1 MTWQDEL
8 QNLDAELAAGRI
20 SAEEYRQRRDAV
32 LGRAQN
38 GQGGPASGGFPQQD
52 PSSGGFPQQQP
63 QAGPQSGGFPQQ
75 QPQTGPSSGGFP
87 QQDPQAGPQ
96 SGGFPQQAG
105 PSSGGFPQQ
114 QPQQQQSSPFPPAFS
129 WGDAAQSAPQQQQ
142 QPPQQQGGAPSEAT
156 QVVPNPL
163 AQQQA
168 QQQQQAQPQQAQP
181 QQAPPQQPQQ
191 QAPPQSDSEST
202 QVVSLSQQP
211 QWGPPQPQWGPQQGW
226 GPVESTGTPWGDDLP
241 GTPEHGDASWM
252 RQGPEV
258 FETASKPG
266 KGKLIAGLSI
276 GGVLLVGLIVAGIFY
291 FTSGGGTTPT
301 ETTAAPPPPPPVQT
315 QELPAPPPAHPNP
328 PASPQEVLVA
338 APGPAHPW
346 SGPLDLPSLQGAKA
360 GLLQPKAV
368 LDSAIQRGL
377 IDGWFNGAEGTPR
390 TTMLALQLPDAN
402 AAKQV
407 VDQYLGAQQGLSE
420 VDDLS
425 YQGVKVVNAGGV
437 YRTAYVAHNW
447 AIIIDATGPSDQ
459 KSAVQQSF
467 KSTLDQQ
474 VNHLPPTVRD

>member
-1 MTWQDEL
+1 MGAFERILGKGASVTWQDEL

-38 GQGGPASGGFPQQD
+38 GQGAPASGGFPQQN

-63 QAGPQSGGFPQQ
+63 QA
-75 QPQTGPSSGGFP
+75 GPSSGGFP

-114 QPQQQQSSPFPPAFS
+114 QPPQQQQQSSPFPPAFS
-129 WGDAAQSAPQQQQ
+129 WGDAAQSAPQQQ
-142 QPPQQQGGAPSEAT
+142 PQQQGGSLSEAT

-168 QQQQQAQPQQAQP
+168 QQQAQPQQQAQQAQPQQ
-181 QQAPPQQPQQ
+181 QAQQ
-191 QAPPQSDSEST
+191 QQQVPPQSDSEST

-226 GPVESTGTPWGDDLP
+226 GPVETTGTPWGDDLP

-301 ETTAAPPPPPPVQT
+301 EPTAAPPPPPVQT

-377 IDGWFNGAEGTPR
+377 IDGWFNGAEGTPK
-390 TTMLALQLPDAN
+390 TTLLALQLPDAN

-437 YRTAYVAHNW
+437 FRTAYVAHNW

-459 KSAVQQSF
+459 KSAVKQSF

>member
-38 GQGGPASGGFPQQD
+38 GQGAPASGGFPQQN
-52 PSSGGFPQQQP
+52 PSSGGFPQQQPP

-142 QPPQQQGGAPSEAT
+142 QPQQQGGSQSEAT

-168 QQQQQAQPQQAQP
+168 QQQVQPQQQAQQAQPQQ
-181 QQAPPQQPQQ
+181 QAQQ
-191 QAPPQSDSEST
+191 QQQVPPQSDSEST

-226 GPVESTGTPWGDDLP
+226 GPVETTGTPWGDDLP

-301 ETTAAPPPPPPVQT
+301 EPTAAPPPPPPVQT

-377 IDGWFNGAEGTPR
+377 IDGWFNGAEGTPK
-390 TTMLALQLPDAN
+390 TTLLALQLPDAN

-437 YRTAYVAHNW
+437 FRTAYVAHNW